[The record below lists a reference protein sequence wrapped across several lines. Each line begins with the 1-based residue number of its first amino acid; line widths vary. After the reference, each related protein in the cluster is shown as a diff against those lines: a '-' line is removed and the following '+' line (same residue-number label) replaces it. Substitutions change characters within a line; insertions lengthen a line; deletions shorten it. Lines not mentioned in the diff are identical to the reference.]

1 MANSL
6 RISLPATGYERKQ
19 VGRGTTTPRDRQAGC
34 SLGKGGETPPVAS
47 HPVAAARLISAI
59 HPPPSTP
66 ICEAQVSAPE
76 HIDEAAPA
84 SQAPAVIHLPHLPPP
99 ADLARKRKPKRQRQH
114 VEQFRTDD
122 AEHVQLVAKSRAAG
136 LSVGAYVRACALGD
150 AGPRARRRATVD
162 RELLAINNAA
172 LNRVG
177 NNLNQIAK
185 ALNQGDGIDPFEL
198 RATITELLAVLTAN
212 RRALGYGRKRQSAC

>member
-1 MANSL
+1 M
-6 RISLPATGYERKQ
+6 
-19 VGRGTTTPRDRQAGC
+19 
-34 SLGKGGETPPVAS
+34 
-47 HPVAAARLISAI
+47 
-59 HPPPSTP
+59 
-66 ICEAQVSAPE
+66 SAPE

-114 VEQFRTDD
+114 VEQFRTGD
-122 AEHVQLVAKSRAAG
+122 AEHAQLVAKSRAAG

-150 AGPRARRRATVD
+150 AGPRARRRATID

-177 NNLNQIAK
+177 SNLNQIAK
-185 ALNQGDGIDPFEL
+185 TLNQGDSIDPFES
-198 RATITELLAVLTAN
+198 RTAITELLAVLAAN

>member
-1 MANSL
+1 MRDSS
-6 RISLPATGYERKQ
+6 RQQQ
-19 VGRGTTTPRDRQAGC
+19 VGRGTTTPRDRQAGR

-47 HPVAAARLISAI
+47 HPVAAAR
-59 HPPPSTP
+59 HPDKGLPPSTR
-66 ICEAQVSAPE
+66 ICERHVSVPE

-84 SQAPAVIHLPHLPPP
+84 SQAPAVINLPHLPPP
-99 ADLARKRKPKRQRQH
+99 ADLAQKRKPKRQRQH

-122 AEHVQLVAKSRAAG
+122 AEHVQLVVKARAAG

-185 ALNQGDGIDPFEL
+185 ALNQGDDIDPFEL
-198 RATITELLAVLTAN
+198 RTTITELLAVLTAN

>member
-1 MANSL
+1 L
-6 RISLPATGYERKQ
+6 
-19 VGRGTTTPRDRQAGC
+19 
-34 SLGKGGETPPVAS
+34 
-47 HPVAAARLISAI
+47 AR
-59 HPPPSTP
+59 
-66 ICEAQVSAPE
+66 ICEAHVSAPE

-122 AEHVQLVAKSRAAG
+122 AEHTQLVAKSRAAG

-177 NNLNQIAK
+177 SNLNQIAK

>member
-1 MANSL
+1 MSGSKLGADNP
-6 RISLPATGYERKQ
+6 RHAI
-19 VGRGTTTPRDRQAGC
+19 GRADC

-47 HPVAAARLISAI
+47 HPVAVAR
-59 HPPPSTP
+59 HPDKGPPPSAR
-66 ICEAQVSAPE
+66 ICEAHVSAPE

-99 ADLARKRKPKRQRQH
+99 ANLVRKRKPKRQRQH

-122 AEHVQLVAKSRAAG
+122 AEHAQLVAKSRAAG

-150 AGPRARRRATVD
+150 AGPRARRRATID

-177 NNLNQIAK
+177 SNLNQIAK

-198 RATITELLAVLTAN
+198 RTTITELLAVLTAN
-212 RRALGYGRKRQSAC
+212 RRALGYGRKGQSAC

>member
-1 MANSL
+1 MKFVVSS
-6 RISLPATGYERKQ
+6 RQ
-19 VGRGTTTPRDRQAGC
+19 VGRGTTTPRDRQAGR
-34 SLGKGGETPPVAS
+34 SLGKGGETPPIAS
-47 HPVAAARLISAI
+47 HPVAAARRRRDCPPG
-59 HPPPSTP
+59 HPDQGPPPSAR
-66 ICEAQVSAPE
+66 ICEAHVSAPE

-84 SQAPAVIHLPHLPPP
+84 SQAPAIIHLPHLPPP

-122 AEHVQLVAKSRAAG
+122 AEHAQLVAKSRAAG
-136 LSVGAYVRACALGD
+136 LSIGAYVRACALGD

-177 NNLNQIAK
+177 SNLNQIAK

-198 RATITELLAVLTAN
+198 RTTITELLAVLTAN